1 MHDHYPW
8 EASNIDKLETRQ
20 AFDDTIVIT
29 AHGYDKKFIEDFEL
43 KFSKVTGVISSH
55 VKVDSN

>member
-8 EASNIDKLETRQ
+8 EASNIDKLETKM

-29 AHGYDKKFIEDFEL
+29 VRVNNPPSLF
-43 KFSKVTGVISSH
+43 
-55 VKVDSN
+55 N